1 MSLNP
6 EATLPRLERAA
17 FIALATF
24 VAALQVSIA
33 LANILLTVTGVLWVA
48 LLIKKQERVTA
59 PQWFWLLP
67 AYAALTLMSAVM
79 SLAPV
84 TSIID
89 SKQLL
94 LFLIVPGVYRLAR
107 GQRAITIATVIIS
120 VGAASAIIGIAQY
133 GIFEY
138 DNLGRRPQGSL
149 THYMTYS
156 GLLMLVSGMA
166 AARLLFHGR
175 DRTWPA
181 LVMPA
186 LLAALALTFTRSAM
200 VGTCVGIGLLLAI
213 KDLRLLLLAPIV
225 AGLFTAV
232 APEQITARLYST
244 FDPQNE
250 TVRDRIAMMRTGVRL
265 VRDYPLMGVGPDMV
279 EAVYADY
286 RDPAAVQESN
296 PHLHNVP
303 IQIAAERGIP
313 ALLAWVALI
322 VAVTR
327 GLVHQLRTGAY
338 RSLPAGGLAAVG
350 GMLAAGMFEYNFG
363 DSEFLMLWLVLVTL
377 PFAAEAEPI
386 TSDQPTTEPA

>member
-279 EAVYADY
+279 EAVYVDY

-313 ALLAWVALI
+313 ALLVWVALV

>member
-175 DRTWPA
+175 ARTWPA

-313 ALLAWVALI
+313 ALLVWVALV

>member
-6 EATLPRLERAA
+6 ETTLPRLERAA
-17 FIALATF
+17 FISLATF
-24 VAALQVSIA
+24 VAALQISIA

-48 LLIKKQERVTA
+48 LLIRKQERVTV
-59 PQWFWLLP
+59 PQWFWLLA
-67 AYAALTLMSAVM
+67 AYAALTLMSSVM
-79 SLAPV
+79 SLAPI

-107 GQRAITIATVIIS
+107 GQRALSIATVIIS

-186 LLAALALTFTRSAM
+186 LLVALALTFTRSAM
-200 VGTCVGIGLLLAI
+200 VGTCVGIGLLLI
-213 KDLRLLLLAPIV
+213 LKDLRLLLLAPIV
-225 AGLFTAV
+225 AGLFIAV

-244 FDPQNE
+244 FDSQNE
-250 TVRDRIAMMRTGVRL
+250 TVRDRIAMIRTGVRL

-279 EAVYADY
+279 EHVYADY

-313 ALLAWVALI
+313 ALLVWIALV

-327 GLVHQLRTGAY
+327 GLIHHFRTSAY

-350 GMLAAGMFEYNFG
+350 GMLVAGMFEHNFG

>member
-6 EATLPRLERAA
+6 ETTFPRLERAA

-24 VAALQVSIA
+24 VAALQISIA
-33 LANILLTVTGVLWVA
+33 LANILLTITGVLWLA

-59 PQWFWLLP
+59 PPWFWMLL
-67 AYAALTLMSAVM
+67 AYAALTLVS
-79 SLAPV
+79 SV
-84 TSIID
+84 TSLVPITSVID

-107 GQRAITIATVIIS
+107 GQRALTIATVIIS

-186 LLAALALTFTRSAM
+186 LLVALALTFTRSAM
-200 VGTCVGIGLLLAI
+200 VGTCVGIGLLFVL
-213 KDLRLLLLAPIV
+213 KDLRLLLLAPIF
-225 AGLFTAV
+225 AGLFIAV

-279 EAVYADY
+279 EGVYADY

-303 IQIAAERGIP
+303 IQIAAERGLP
-313 ALLAWVALI
+313 ALFVWIALI

-327 GLVHQLRTGAY
+327 GLVHQLQTSAY
-338 RSLPAGGLAAVG
+338 RFLPAGGLAAVG
-350 GMLAAGMFEYNFG
+350 SMLAAGMFEYNFG

-377 PFAAEAEPI
+377 PFAAVAEPT
-386 TSDQPTTEPA
+386 TSDQPTTESA

>member
-313 ALLAWVALI
+313 ALLVWVALV

>member
-84 TSIID
+84 TSIIA

-313 ALLAWVALI
+313 ALLVWIAL
-322 VAVTR
+322 VMAVTR

>member
-200 VGTCVGIGLLLAI
+200 VGTCVGIGLLFAI

>member
-84 TSIID
+84 TSIIA

-313 ALLAWVALI
+313 ALLVWIALAM
-322 VAVTR
+322 AVTR

>member
-6 EATLPRLERAA
+6 ETTFPRLERAA

-24 VAALQVSIA
+24 VAALQISIA
-33 LANILLTVTGVLWVA
+33 LANILLTITGVLWLA

-59 PQWFWLLP
+59 PPWFLMLL
-67 AYAALTLMSAVM
+67 AYAALTLVS
-79 SLAPV
+79 SV
-84 TSIID
+84 TSLVPITSVID

-107 GQRAITIATVIIS
+107 GQRALTIATVIIS

-186 LLAALALTFTRSAM
+186 LLVALALTFTRSAM
-200 VGTCVGIGLLLAI
+200 VGTCVGIGLLFVL

-279 EAVYADY
+279 EGVYADY

-303 IQIAAERGIP
+303 IQIAAERGLP
-313 ALLAWVALI
+313 ALFVWIALI

-327 GLVHQLRTGAY
+327 GLVHLLRTSAY
-338 RSLPAGGLAAVG
+338 RFLPAGGLAAVG
-350 GMLAAGMFEYNFG
+350 SMLAAGMFEYNFG

-377 PFAAEAEPI
+377 PFAAEAEPT
-386 TSDQPTTEPA
+386 TSDQPTTESA